1 MIRVQALWAPGRL
14 SLAQYRPSLSHG
26 DAVAERQSARRGGL
40 QRLWLRCRS
49 LQRGGVRSEREH
61 LDDSCLAE
69 HCPLRSHSNTAAGRQ
84 GARRRGQQQW
94 RLRHLTS
101 AEVYDSGLE
110 FEDAWRP
117 TVSSISSP
125 LALGNSL
132 SLTGSGFRGF
142 QRSEASGG
150 GTNNSATNYPLVQIR
165 RLDNEQW
172 LWVSPSAFT
181 DTAFTSLPVTN
192 ALAGPA
198 LVTVFVNGIPS
209 VSNALVL
216 RVNRYVFLPTILR

>member
-1 MIRVQALWAPGRL
+1 MLVAGGSERL
-14 SLAQYRPSLSHG
+14 SISPARRCTIRG
-26 DAVAERQSARRGGL
+26 VDTWTTVAVAEHCRATSSHATLLPSGKVLVAGGYARQRYRRRGGV
-40 QRLWLRCRS
+40 S
-49 LQRGGVRSEREH
+49 IGG
-61 LDDSCLAE
+61 LA
-69 HCPLRSHSNTAAGRQ
+69 
-84 GARRRGQQQW
+84 
-94 RLRHLTS
+94 
-101 AEVYDSGLE
+101 

-117 TVSSISSP
+117 IVSPISSP
-125 LALGNSL
+125 LALGHSL

-142 QRSEASGG
+142 QSSEASGG

-172 LWVSPSAFT
+172 LWVSPSVFT

-192 ALAGPA
+192 ALSGPA

-216 RVNRYVFLPTILR
+216 RVNQYVFLPTILYRNTIERQE